1 MSDCNSYQEFQNRM
15 DYAQM
20 RQTMENHA
28 PQIADASRKVAS
40 QIKDSGNGGGLAKLI
55 FGVVTMIAVAVTGA
69 DIDCQ

>member
-1 MSDCNSYQEFQNRM
+1 MPDYNSIEEFQKRM

-40 QIKDSGNGGGLAKLI
+40 QIGNSGNGGGLFKAALGAVA
-55 FGVVTMIAVAVTGA
+55 FIAVAVTGV
-69 DIDCQ
+69 DIDC

>member
-1 MSDCNSYQEFQNRM
+1 MSDYNSIEEFQKRM

-40 QIKDSGNGGGLAKLI
+40 QIKNSGNGGGLAKLI
-55 FGVVTMIAVAVTGA
+55 FGAVIVIAAAVTGA